1 MFSDITENQQHS
13 VVRTRIMM
21 VVEGDRCT
29 RLFVYTVTIVY
40 IVKIMWPVTNHT
52 TTQEEAILSENLSET
67 AKEKYSNFYLEG
79 SQNIDL
85 TNFRLI
91 INNDVCGDDD
101 IKIITIVTT
110 ALENDVSEVFAW
122 HLFLIFR

>member
-1 MFSDITENQQHS
+1 MFSDITENQQRS

-40 IVKIMWPVTNHT
+40 IIKIMWPVTNHT
-52 TTQEEAILSENLSET
+52 TTQEEVILSENLSET

-122 HLFLIFR
+122 HLF

>member
-1 MFSDITENQQHS
+1 MFSDITENQQRS

>member
-1 MFSDITENQQHS
+1 
-13 VVRTRIMM
+13 MM

-40 IVKIMWPVTNHT
+40 IIKIMWPVTNHT
-52 TTQEEAILSENLSET
+52 TTQEEAKLSENLSET